1 MTTVLVSGAQRLG
14 SALGSALVKSA
25 GQVALAYANNAISQ
39 VFDNRNIEGP
49 RLNQFHLL
57 TSRDGAPMARP
68 YGRVR
73 LAGQIIWASKLKET
87 AAQTQAGGKGGATQ
101 THFSYNMSF
110 AVGLCE
116 GGIQSVDQIWVNGAP
131 LPTRD
136 LNMRVYYGDDNQQP
150 DPIMAAIEPGP
161 VPAFRGTAYIVF
173 EDFPLDDYGGR
184 LPQINVQI
192 TRLPPRN
199 RDRPRL
205 ETQVTG
211 VHLLPS
217 SGEFAY
223 SPDIVEDI
231 SNPGASTPVN
241 MNNLSGEADITRA
254 LDQLEDALP
263 NCKNVSLVISWFG
276 DDLRV
281 GECRIQPAVETKTK
295 LLDGGVV
302 WQVSGIT
309 RGDAYVV
316 SKDNQERP
324 NFGGTPSDESIIKII
339 RILKERGFSVMIYP
353 FILMDI
359 PKGNNLPHLDGSTGQ
374 PAFPW
379 RGRISCSPD
388 DNQTLNAAGQ
398 VAQFFGTASP
408 DDFSAQDDKVTYD
421 GPDEM
426 SFRRFILHYAKLA
439 EIAGGVDRFIIGS
452 EMVGLTTIRSTRTD
466 YPAVMQLIDL
476 AVDVR
481 DIMRPET
488 EISYAADWSEY
499 FGHQP
504 DDGTGDVNFHLDA
517 LWSHSAIDAIGI
529 DAYFPISDWRDGDNH
544 LDREFADSIYQT
556 DYLERG
562 IEGGEGFDYYYASDD
577 DRAAQ
582 IRTDIFDGAYGKSW
596 VFRFKDIRQWWNE
609 PHVNRLDG
617 VETDRSDWTP
627 RSKPFWLTE
636 IGCPAI
642 DKGSN
647 QPNVFYD
654 PKSSEGAAPHFSS
667 SGRDDL
673 IQRRYIET
681 FLEHYSGANNPQSDM
696 YEGRMIDTDASYI
709 WCWDAR
715 PFPDFPARDNVWADG
730 GNWER
735 GHWIT
740 GRVGLVTVADV
751 VEDLAAQSGLTDIDN
766 SKIPGLL
773 EGYLIDRPMSA
784 RAAIGPLSLVYG
796 FDAVETAQGLAFV
809 SQSGAAVTV
818 LSAGDMAAYNG
829 DDMHHMKNDP
839 ETHLRDVRIHFID
852 GARDYQG
859 RVTSAR
865 KRAAETVRILD
876 IDAPLV
882 MDESLAQITAERL
895 LTASETLDANVQC
908 TLSPARYDC
917 TVGDVVQLPNHTG
930 LWQITEMEGPG
941 AAQISARAYRSDF
954 YAPVFNGVSP
964 NTAADPIW
972 SPKPHVVVLDIPH
985 FDGSTRFGPLVGAF
999 AAPFNTAAINSAHT
1013 SAAVTEP
1020 VKVGALLSDMPSG
1033 PIGRWDNA
1041 AVLDIY
1047 MPGLQISS
1055 ALDQAVLSGANR
1067 FAVETSLEK
1076 TEQGWEIFQAANIVL
1091 TGTGQYRLSRLLRGL
1106 SGTDA
1111 SMAAVT
1117 RAGARL
1123 VWLGQGLADLPIDDA
1138 FIGINITAEAIM
1150 AGRASDPVMASYAAA
1165 HLRPLSPVH
1174 GKISDHETGLEL
1186 TWIRR
1191 TRIGGDSWSGLDVPI
1206 GEESEFY
1213 KVSVMYTSGDSDSFD
1228 VAEPRLTL
1236 PNTAR
1241 ADIEHISIAQGSRAY
1256 GFGPPLHLML

>member
-1 MTTVLVSGAQRLG
+1 MTTVLVSGAR
-14 SALGSALVKSA
+14 ALGSALVQSA

-73 LAGQIIWASKLKET
+73 LAGQVIWASRLKET
-87 AAQTQAGGKGGATQ
+87 AAETQTGGKGGGSQ
-101 THFSYNMSF
+101 TNYSYTMSF
-110 AVGLCE
+110 AMGLCE
-116 GGIQSVDQIWVNGAP
+116 GVIQSVDQIWVNGAP

-136 LNMRVYYGDDNQQP
+136 LNMRVYYGDDEQNA
-150 DPIMAAIEPGP
+150 DPIIAAVEPGP

-184 LPQINVQI
+184 LPQFNAQV
-192 TRLPPRN
+192 TRLPPRSN
-199 RDRPRL
+199 DRPRL
-205 ETQVTG
+205 ETQITG

-223 SPDIVEDI
+223 SPAIVEDI
-231 SNPGASTPVN
+231 SNPGTSTPVN
-241 MNNLSGEADITRA
+241 MNNLSGEADIIRA

-276 DDLRV
+276 DDLSV

-295 LLDGGVV
+295 LLDDGVF
-302 WQVSGIT
+302 WQVSGMT

-316 SKDNQERP
+316 SKDQKGRP
-324 NFGGTPSDESIIKII
+324 NYGGTPSDESIIKTI
-339 RILKERGFSVMIYP
+339 RILKQRGFSVMIYP

-359 PKGNNLPHLDGSTGQ
+359 PENNTLPHIDGSTGQ
-374 PAFPW
+374 PVFPW
-379 RGRISCSPD
+379 RGRISCRVD
-388 DNQTLNAAGQ
+388 DDQTINAAGQ
-398 VAQFFGTASP
+398 VSQFFGTARP
-408 DDFSAQDDKVTYD
+408 VDFGAQGDVVTYD
-421 GPDEM
+421 GSDEM

-452 EMVGLTTIRSTRTD
+452 EMVGLTTIRSSRTE
-466 YPAVMQLIDL
+466 YPAVRQLINL

-481 DIMRPET
+481 TMLRAET
-488 EISYAADWSEY
+488 QISYAADWSEY

-504 DDGTGDVNFHLDA
+504 DDGTGDINFHLDA
-517 LWSHSAIDAIGI
+517 LWSHSAIDAVGI
-529 DAYFPISDWRDGDNH
+529 DAYFPISDWRNGDNH
-544 LDREFADSIYQT
+544 LDAQLADNIYESG
-556 DYLERG
+556 YLKRG

-582 IRTDIFDGAYGKSW
+582 IRTDIYDGAYGKSW
-596 VFRFKDIRQWWNE
+596 VFRFKDIRRWWHE
-609 PHVNRLDG
+609 PHINRLDG
-617 VETDRSDWTP
+617 METDSSDWTP

-681 FLEHYSGANNPQSDM
+681 FLDHYSGENNPQSDI
-696 YEGRMIDTDASYI
+696 YDGRMIDTDASHI

-715 PFPDFPARDNVWADG
+715 PFPDFPARGSVWADG

-740 GRVGLVTVADV
+740 GRVGLVSVADV
-751 VEDLAAQSGLTDIDN
+751 VEDLAAKTGLVDIDT
-766 SKIPGLL
+766 SKISGLL

-796 FDAVETAQGLAFV
+796 FDAAETAQGLAFV
-809 SQSGAAVTV
+809 SQSGAAVTT
-818 LSAGDMAAYNG
+818 LSARDIAAGAG
-829 DDMHHMKNDP
+829 DDLRHIKNDH
-839 ETHLRDVRIHFID
+839 ETHLRDVRVHFID

-859 RVTSAR
+859 RVMSAR
-865 KRAAETVRILD
+865 QRAAETVRVLD

-882 MDESLAQITAERL
+882 MDEGLAQVTAKRL
-895 LTASETLDANVQC
+895 LTASETLDAKVEF
-908 TLSPARYDC
+908 TLSPLCYEYAI
-917 TVGDVVQLPNHTG
+917 GDVVQLPDRTG
-930 LWQITEMEGPG
+930 LWQITQMDGPG
-941 AAQISARAYRSDF
+941 AARVSARAYRADF
-954 YAPVFNGVSP
+954 QQPVFNGVTP
-964 NTAADPIW
+964 AVTVDPIW
-972 SPKPHVVVLDIPH
+972 SPKPHVIVLDIPN
-985 FDGSTRFGPLVGAF
+985 FDGSNRFGPLVGAF
-999 AAPFNTAAINSAHT
+999 AVPFNTSVIRGAH
-1013 SAAVTEP
+1013 SAVTVTQP
-1020 VKVGALLSDMPSG
+1020 AKVGALLTDMPSG
-1033 PIGRWDNA
+1033 PIGRWDKA

-1047 MPGLQISS
+1047 MPSLQISS
-1055 ALDQAVLSGANR
+1055 ATDQAVLSGVNR
-1067 FAVETSLEK
+1067 FAVETLIGENG
-1076 TEQGWEIFQAANIVL
+1076 QGWEIFQAANIVL
-1091 TGTGQYRLSRLLRGL
+1091 TGPNEYRLSRLLRGL

-1111 SMAAVT
+1111 NMAAITPV
-1117 RAGARL
+1117 GARV
-1123 VWLGQGLADLPIDDA
+1123 VWLGQGFADLPVDDA
-1138 FIGINITAEAIM
+1138 FIGTEVTAEAIM
-1150 AGRASDPVMASYAAA
+1150 AGRASDAISVPYFAA

-1174 GKISDHETGLEL
+1174 GRLTETGNGLEL

-1191 TRIGGDSWSGLDVPI
+1191 SRIGGDSWSGLDVPL

-1213 KVSVMYTSGDSDSFD
+1213 KISVIYVDGQSADFD
-1228 VAEPRLTL
+1228 TITPRLSL
-1236 PNTAR
+1236 PNMAR
-1241 ADIEHISIAQGSRAY
+1241 ADIATISIAQGSRAY
-1256 GFGPPLHLML
+1256 GFGPPLHIAP